1 MDTANPLEKDRQSD
15 PGDLQD
21 SNLQQAVNAGSSRTE
36 QVNEDRYYDIIDDE
50 PTNESAPFAT
60 PFQLSGA
67 IPAVSLRAQT
77 TASSSDAVPTQ
88 AASLSRRR
96 QFPLRRVVFLSTFI
110 VVLLAALTVT
120 VFAQAIPPLRGGR
133 TESTSVTATAEH
145 HNGSTPQPTAKAH
158 ASPTPTMIT
167 AQGSPSLDWVP
178 QTLPAGWTA
187 AGLSV
192 ADALDAERT
201 SWTFTDREMSLD
213 FRSVGTRASHA
224 GTFTAATFLLTP
236 AARIRF
242 EQNDLRAVNNGLFD
256 SVQQRQLIQVVIN
269 AEPHLLK
276 YQTQGQQQFAWV
288 DVSFQL
294 WQSQVDPEHPNQRI
308 EGKEVDPTTKQ
319 PRVHHMAVLLLH
331 VQSGTQGLNPP
342 MGGTGWLVS
351 NYALDPGN
359 ALPDTVLPA

>member
-1 MDTANPLEKDRQSD
+1 MDTANPLEKDRQSG
-15 PGDLQD
+15 PGDFQD
-21 SNLQQAVNAGSSRTE
+21 SNLQQAVNATSSRTE
-36 QVNEDRYYDIIDDE
+36 HVYEDRYYDIVDDE
-50 PTNESAPFAT
+50 PTNGSAPFAT

-67 IPAVSLRAQT
+67 MPAVSPHTQT
-77 TASSSDAVPTQ
+77 TASPSNASPTQ
-88 AASLSRRR
+88 AASSAHRG

-120 VFAQAIPPLRGGR
+120 VFAQAISTLRGGR
-133 TESTSVTATAEH
+133 TESTSVTAATEH
-145 HNGSTPQPTAKAH
+145 HNGGTLQPTAKAH

-167 AQGSPSLDWVP
+167 AQGSTSPDWVP

-201 SWTFTDREMSLD
+201 AWTFTDREMSLD
-213 FRSVGTRASHA
+213 YRSVGTRASHT

-236 AARIRF
+236 AAKIRF
-242 EQNDLRAVNNGLFD
+242 EQNDVRAVNNVLFD

-269 AEPHLLK
+269 AEPHLG
-276 YQTQGQQQFAWV
+276 QFQIQGQQQFTWV

-294 WQSQVDPEHPNQRI
+294 WQSQLDPQHSDKRI
-308 EGKEVDPTTKQ
+308 EGKEVDPTTNQ
-319 PRVHHMAVLLLH
+319 PRVHHMVVLLLY
-331 VQSGTQGLNPP
+331 VQAGTQGLNPP

-359 ALPDTVLPA
+359 ALPTVVLPA